1 MVHYKSITELS
12 SKAAVWVSE
21 FTGLERVDWTTGVDY
36 WTGVLE
42 YWSTGA

>member
-1 MVHYKSITELS
+1 MVRQKF
-12 SKAAVWVSE
+12 WVSE

-42 YWSTGA
+42 YWSLVGKVSR